1 MSPAPER
8 ASKQYAPTSPEVLL
22 ARAKRRSLAIRR
34 HRLLGAGGALAVVIA
49 LVLGS
54 IFIPGT
60 SGPGTHPPGR
70 VYVADRIG
78 SAYELTAAEAVI
90 KAASPQVL
98 KGVETAE
105 VGFSLDLLD
114 HLAGS
119 TDASGTSNELVS
131 PSSLATAL
139 AMLQLGA
146 MGPTAEG
153 IATTLSTTGLSADE
167 QAAGWHSL
175 AAVLAAETSTNGND
189 LAKVPELDIANALF
203 LEQHFAVQPAFV
215 RSLSSDFSTGL
226 WQVDFKNDLARATD
240 AINQW
245 TSENTKGL
253 IKRLFTPGA
262 LNQYTRLVLADA
274 VYFHA
279 DWAHAFKSRT
289 TEQEFHLASGA
300 TESVPFMSFEADR
313 AIRIAAAAPCPGRR
327 DRELR
332 RSRAPLRRQAAERSR
347 RDAYRDLAS
356 ELCVLS
362 HSFVARST
370 RRKPPLGP
378 RGPFDAHVHHQVR

>member
-1 MSPAPER
+1 MAQPRRCAGCGDVDQRER
-8 ASKQYAPTSPEVLL
+8 SGEG
-22 ARAKRRSLAIRR
+22 AR
-34 HRLLGAGGALAVVIA
+34 V
-49 LVLGS
+49 
-54 IFIPGT
+54 
-60 SGPGTHPPGR
+60 
-70 VYVADRIG
+70 
-78 SAYELTAAEAVI
+78 
-90 KAASPQVL
+90 
-98 KGVETAE
+98 
-105 VGFSLDLLD
+105 
-114 HLAGS
+114 
-119 TDASGTSNELVS
+119 
-131 PSSLATAL
+131 
-139 AMLQLGA
+139 
-146 MGPTAEG
+146 
-153 IATTLSTTGLSADE
+153 
-167 QAAGWHSL
+167 
-175 AAVLAAETSTNGND
+175 
-189 LAKVPELDIANALF
+189 DIANALF

-300 TESVPFMSFEADR
+300 TESVPFMSSRPTGPSESPQPLR
-313 AIRIAAAAPCPGRR
+313 APAAVTGSFDAV
-327 DRELR
+327 EL
-332 RSRAPLRRQAAERSR
+332 PLRRQAAERSR

>member
-22 ARAKRRSLAIRR
+22 AHAKRRSLAIRR

-139 AMLQLGA
+139 AMLEARGH
-146 MGPTAEG
+146 GTDG
-153 IATTLSTTGLSADE
+153 GRHRD
-167 QAAGWHSL
+167 
-175 AAVLAAETSTNGND
+175 D
-189 LAKVPELDIANALF
+189 
-203 LEQHFAVQPAFV
+203 AFDHG
-215 RSLSSDFSTGL
+215 S
-226 WQVDFKNDLARATD
+226 
-240 AINQW
+240 
-245 TSENTKGL
+245 
-253 IKRLFTPGA
+253 
-262 LNQYTRLVLADA
+262 
-274 VYFHA
+274 
-279 DWAHAFKSRT
+279 
-289 TEQEFHLASGA
+289 
-300 TESVPFMSFEADR
+300 
-313 AIRIAAAAPCPGRR
+313 
-327 DRELR
+327 LR
-332 RSRAPLRRQAAERSR
+332 R
-347 RDAYRDLAS
+347 
-356 ELCVLS
+356 
-362 HSFVARST
+362 
-370 RRKPPLGP
+370 
-378 RGPFDAHVHHQVR
+378 